1 MTQQQAI
8 DKRMAQIA
16 SERTAG
22 RVDCMMGLE
31 PQRETLE
38 YTIGYGDEYQRQQN
52 NDHLT
57 SMQA

>member
-1 MTQQQAI
+1 
-8 DKRMAQIA
+8 
-16 SERTAG
+16 
-22 RVDCMMGLE
+22 MMGLE